1 MYTLLLIRPK
11 EEEWMAKRNGSEV
24 TTPKR
29 TVELPSAE
37 AAEIEARRHAA
48 ETLAAV
54 GRVARIRRLEEIGM
68 MPREVVN

>member
-1 MYTLLLIRPK
+1 MYTLLLMKPK
-11 EEEWMAKRNGSEV
+11 EECMAKGKGSEV
-24 TTPKR
+24 MTR
-29 TVELPSAE
+29 RRAEELPSAE